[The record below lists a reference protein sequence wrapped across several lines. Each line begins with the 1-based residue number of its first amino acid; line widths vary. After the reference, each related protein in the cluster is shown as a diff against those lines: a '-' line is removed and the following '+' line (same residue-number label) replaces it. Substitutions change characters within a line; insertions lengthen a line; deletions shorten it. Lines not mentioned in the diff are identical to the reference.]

1 MQQKQERAVSAV
13 REFKINDS
21 IYVILIHD
29 YDVLI
34 PLGYEKDLNTAKRKA
49 HTFLELFSV
58 DDSDIPVYDINKEV
72 TGNGAVIC
80 QVPYHGIEEYLYEG
94 QYVL

>member
-1 MQQKQERAVSAV
+1 M
-13 REFKINDS
+13 NDS